1 MYKLNIWVIWGIRV
15 IGVAFV
21 LFSDKT
27 LKLASTVVGG
37 THEVIFNH
45 NEIANAPLSKTSP
58 GLMGIG
64 MMGPE
69 LKMGCEYVVSAMVC
83 FCCM

>member
-1 MYKLNIWVIWGIRV
+1 MYDVNML
-15 IGVAFV
+15 VAGFVFV
-21 LFSDKT
+21 LFSDNT

-37 THEVIFNH
+37 THEVKFNH
-45 NEIANAPLSKTSP
+45 RDIANAPLSKTSP
-58 GLMGIG
+58 DLMGIG

-69 LKMGCEYVVSAMVC
+69 LKMGCEDVVSAMVC